1 MQIIYFEGCPDG
13 LLRRES
19 RIKNR
24 EFLFPF
30 LYAMHSATHLKA
42 AFEEFLA
49 HFPVR
54 NTPPSLYEP
63 VEYAIMQPGKRIRP
77 VMLLMSY
84 SLYKDD
90 YAKALPAALALEYFH
105 NFTLIHDDI
114 MDAALLRR
122 GKKSVHAK
130 FGTNPAILAGDLM
143 LIRSFDLLL
152 SACAGQNVYKVI
164 GEFSDT
170 AVQICEGQQLDMDFE
185 TRDDI
190 HVNDYLLMVE
200 KKTAALLGCAMYV
213 GATLADAAPA
223 EAESLHD
230 IGINLGKA
238 FQIQDDI
245 LDAYGEEEL
254 VGKRRGGDI
263 LQKKKSILYALAWE
277 SSTTV
282 GRNGLSELYNR
293 DGGNPEVK
301 IQQVLKLFDKLN
313 VKERADNLG
322 TRFFQNA
329 TEELDQLT
337 GTGGYLVV
345 LRDFIHGMLNR
356 TS

>member
-1 MQIIYFEGCPDG
+1 
-13 LLRRES
+13 
-19 RIKNR
+19 
-24 EFLFPF
+24 
-30 LYAMHSATHLKA
+30 MHSATTLKS

-49 HFPVR
+49 QFPVR
-54 NTPPSLYEP
+54 NAPQSLYEP
-63 VEYAIMQPGKRIRP
+63 VEYAIKQPGKRIRP

-84 SLYKDD
+84 CLYKDD
-90 YAKALPAALALEYFH
+90 YSKALPAALALEYFH

-114 MDAALLRR
+114 MDAAPLRR

-185 TRDDI
+185 ARNDI

-213 GATLADAAPA
+213 GATLADATPA
-223 EAESLHD
+223 ETESLHD

-245 LDAYGEEEL
+245 LDAYGDEEL

-263 LQKKKSILYALAWE
+263 VQKKKSILYALALE
-277 SSTTV
+277 SSTPV
-282 GRNGLSELYNR
+282 GRNSLTELYNR

-313 VKERADNLG
+313 IKARAENLG
-322 TRFFQNA
+322 VHYYKTA
-329 TEELDQLT
+329 MDGLDQLT
-337 GTGGYLVV
+337 ASGEQLVV
-345 LRDFIHGMLNR
+345 LRDFIHGIANR
-356 TS
+356 PA

>member
-1 MQIIYFEGCPDG
+1 
-13 LLRRES
+13 
-19 RIKNR
+19 
-24 EFLFPF
+24 
-30 LYAMHSATHLKA
+30 MHTATHLKA
-42 AFEEFLA
+42 SFEDFLT

-54 NTPPSLYEP
+54 NSPPTLYAP

-84 SLYKDD
+84 CLYKDD
-90 YAKALPAALALEYFH
+90 FAKALPAALAIEYFH

-114 MDAALLRR
+114 MDAAQLRR
-122 GKKSVHAK
+122 GKKSVHARY
-130 FGTNPAILAGDLM
+130 GTNPAILAGDLM

-152 SACAGQNVYKVI
+152 SACAGMNVYKVI

-185 TRDDI
+185 TRDNI

-200 KKTAALLGCAMYV
+200 KKTAALLGCTMYV
-213 GATLADAAPA
+213 GASLADASAT

-245 LDAYGEEEL
+245 LDAYGDEEL

-263 LQKKKSILYALAWE
+263 VQKKKSILYALALE
-277 SSTTV
+277 SSTPV
-282 GRNGLSELYNR
+282 GRNSLTELYNR

-313 VKERADNLG
+313 IKERAENLG
-322 TRFFQNA
+322 LHYYKTA
-329 TEELDQLT
+329 MDGLDQLS
-337 GTGGYLVV
+337 GSGEQLVV
-345 LRDFIHGMLNR
+345 LRGFIHGISNR
-356 TS
+356 PS

>member
-1 MQIIYFEGCPDG
+1 MY
-13 LLRRES
+13 S
-19 RIKNR
+19 VSN
-24 EFLFPF
+24 
-30 LYAMHSATHLKA
+30 LKA
-42 AFEEFLA
+42 AFADFLGQ
-49 HFPVR
+49 FPVR
-54 NTPPSLYEP
+54 NSPQSLYEP

-77 VMLLMSY
+77 LMLLLSY
-84 SLYKDD
+84 ALYKED
-90 YAKALPAALALEYFH
+90 YSKVLPAALAIEYFH

-170 AVQICEGQQLDMDFE
+170 AVQICEGQQMDMDFE
-185 TRDDI
+185 SREGVS
-190 HVNDYLLMVE
+190 VNDYLLMVE
-200 KKTAALLGCAMYV
+200 KKTAVLLGCAMYV
-213 GATLADAAPA
+213 GASLADASPS
-223 EAESLHD
+223 EAESLND

-245 LDAYGEEEL
+245 LDAYGDEDL

-277 SSTTV
+277 SSTSV
-282 GRNGLSELYNR
+282 GRTSLSDLYNK
-293 DGGNPEVK
+293 DAGNPEVK

-313 VKERADNLG
+313 VKDRADNLG
-322 TRFFQNA
+322 THFFKNA
-329 TEELDQLT
+329 IDALDQLSVK
-337 GTGGYLVV
+337 GEQLVI
-345 LRDFIHGMLNR
+345 LRDFIHGMLGR